1 MSSLHPRTI
10 LTRGVSTGLR
20 LGRGTADRVVTVAG
34 PPLGRLTDTLVSRL
48 RRQEPS
54 APATFTPSRRSEE
67 SQDSQEVRKPKEAAE
82 PEPAAPAG
90 PTPSSVARNIAPQRP
105 AAKPARPRKPKSV
118 PGAKLPPPR
127 PSAT

>member
-1 MSSLHPRTI
+1 MTSLHPRTI

-48 RRQEPS
+48 RRHEPS
-54 APATFTPSRRSEE
+54 APATFTPSRRA
-67 SQDSQEVRKPKEAAE
+67 QEVRGPNDAAE
-82 PEPAAPAG
+82 QAAPAAPTG

>member
-54 APATFTPSRRSEE
+54 APATFTPSRR
-67 SQDSQEVRKPKEAAE
+67 AAE
-82 PEPAAPAG
+82 SREAGESREPGEPAAPAA
-90 PTPSSVARNIAPQRP
+90 PKKPNPSVVARNIAPQRP
-105 AAKPARPRKPKSV
+105 TAKPARPRKPKSV